1 MVDGEDERTCVMKT
15 CLLIALLVSSGA
27 WFQSAQDREQP
38 RPGDKYLGTWTGTWD
53 GGGGS
58 GGIEVT
64 LERDKEGVLTGN
76 VSVTGEPTY
85 KAAFK
90 TVSFDGSK
98 MTAAYDFPPE
108 PSMEVVLAAS
118 FDGNS
123 VTGTWSARGK
133 ADASEVANGTWKATK
148 K

>member
-1 MVDGEDERTCVMKT
+1 MKT
-15 CLLIALLVSSGA
+15 YAMLALFVLGMVCPA
-27 WFQSAQDREQP
+27 ATQDRDQV
-38 RPGDKYLGTWTGTWD
+38 RPGEKYLGTWTGTWD

-58 GGIEVT
+58 GDIEVT
-64 LERDKEGVLTGN
+64 LERDKDGALTGK

-90 TVSFDGSK
+90 TVSLDGAK
-98 MTAAYDFPPE
+98 MTATYDFPPE
-108 PSMEVVLAAS
+108 PSMEVVLAAT

-123 VTGTWSARGK
+123 VTGTWSAHAK
-133 ADASEVANGTWKATK
+133 ADASEVASGGWKATK